1 MLCDLSSP
9 PLPDAPA
16 QHDVAKPQT
25 GHTHR
30 CNAAM
35 PLHWVST
42 AAAFSSSGGLVSG
55 DGLAELIH
63 QHCGMA
69 GGSPET
75 EAETE
80 TVALVARWI
89 TTRTVVSLR
98 SPWGPLYPLF
108 QFDLSTASV
117 VEAMV
122 PLLDELRPV
131 FEDAELALWFV
142 TPNDWLGGAQP
153 ASSMHQSLPAVLQA
167 ARADRFVAGGY

>member
-16 QHDVAKPQT
+16 QHDVATLQP

-30 CNAAM
+30 CNAAV

-55 DGLAELIH
+55 DALAELIH
-63 QHCGMA
+63 QRCGMA
-69 GGSPET
+69 GGLP
-75 EAETE
+75 ETE

-89 TTRTVVSLR
+89 TIRAVVSLR

-153 ASSMHQSLPAVLQA
+153 ASAMHQSLPAVLQA